1 MLVQNL
7 MEKINYLQRRV
18 VFLENELADAAASHS
33 EEEGGG
39 EYDDHRFNRGLPR
52 SQTRLGGVDSK
63 HGSDIQL
70 DNIPY

>member
-1 MLVQNL
+1 

-39 EYDDHRFNRGLPR
+39 GMEETNE
-52 SQTRLGGVDSK
+52 
-63 HGSDIQL
+63 SDIEL
-70 DNIPY
+70 GDAAA